1 MIWMVWFIQTFFMIV
16 IMLNFL
22 IAVITSTYER
32 VVTYQKII
40 TFQNK
45 AQLNEECYILMN
57 EFITLPQFKIIL
69 LITNKEDNI
78 LDCDELADA
87 ADNLKRFINK
97 EIKDNKLIHK
107 ELNENM
113 ISLKGN
119 IESVANTICSKFDNL
134 N

>member
-1 MIWMVWFIQTFFMIV
+1 
-16 IMLNFL
+16 
-22 IAVITSTYER
+22 
-32 VVTYQKII
+32 
-40 TFQNK
+40 
-45 AQLNEECYILMN
+45 MN

-97 EIKDNKLIHK
+97 EIKDSKLIHK
-107 ELNENM
+107 ELNETM
-113 ISLKGN
+113 VSLKGN
-119 IESVANTICSKFDNL
+119 IENVANTICSKFDNL